1 MTAIATTSPP
11 MLIRSLRRPSAENSL
26 PGWHMAV
33 AGVLQPGWRTC
44 RDSIASATCS

>member
-26 PGWHMAV
+26 PG
-33 AGVLQPGWRTC
+33 
-44 RDSIASATCS
+44 